1 MMDSQSAL
9 NRSVLHHTVGDHAF
23 FASDTT
29 PTRARLEMLAAVT
42 LLLLAS
48 AIGTTVMAET
58 NVRTDRSFATC
69 L

>member
-29 PTRARLEMLAAVT
+29 LTRARLEMLAAVT
-42 LLLLAS
+42 LLLAS
-48 AIGTTVMAET
+48 AIGTPVMVET

>member
-23 FASDTT
+23 FASDMT

-42 LLLLAS
+42 LLLAS
-48 AIGTTVMAET
+48 AIGTPVMAET